1 MNLSVDQTVDQNSLY
16 ITNRKG
22 VYYYSRRIP
31 KDLQKS
37 IGKKRIVVSLK
48 TRSLSKAIT
57 SGVVLSERLE
67 SYWNGIILDEIIS
80 QHTSSNIQSPSSR
93 DTLTISEA
101 LDLYLFLKGRD
112 KGPVFERTAR
122 GS

>member
-31 KDLQKS
+31 KDLQKR

-48 TRSLSKAIT
+48 TRSLRKAIT

-80 QHTSSNIQSPSSR
+80 QHTGSNIQSPSSR
-93 DTLTISEA
+93 NSLTILEA
-101 LDLYLFLKGRD
+101 LSFFF
-112 KGPVFERTAR
+112 V
-122 GS
+122 